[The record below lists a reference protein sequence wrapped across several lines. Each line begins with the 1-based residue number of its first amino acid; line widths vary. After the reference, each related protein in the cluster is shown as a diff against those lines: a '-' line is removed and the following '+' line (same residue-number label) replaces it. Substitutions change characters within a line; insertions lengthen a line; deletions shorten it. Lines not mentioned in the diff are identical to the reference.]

1 MSYKFSK
8 FLSDRNIKHIT
19 SAIYHPEGNSEIER
33 FNRVL
38 GDCIQTARLEC
49 QSVKSA
55 VREFLAIYRC
65 TPHATTGEEPSVLL
79 HTRHMLT
86 KLDIVGVT
94 SSKSSVKDKTMRER
108 VREKQ
113 ARSKDYVDSRKG
125 AKLSRFKP
133 GDLVRVK
140 KPGYVPKGHSK
151 YCGPFKVKKQI
162 KINTYLL
169 EDGSVWNCERLVP
182 FKACK
187 LDNYTNVDNNNNKD
201 KLPSSWMAGTGQGHR
216 PEPHQQNRHYD
227 RPANKRNRRAP
238 HWHKDYEV
246 NG

>member
-1 MSYKFSK
+1 
-8 FLSDRNIKHIT
+8 
-19 SAIYHPEGNSEIER
+19 
-33 FNRVL
+33 
-38 GDCIQTARLEC
+38 
-49 QSVKSA
+49 
-55 VREFLAIYRC
+55 
-65 TPHATTGEEPSVLL
+65 
-79 HTRHMLT
+79 MLT

-113 ARSKDYVDSRKG
+113 ARSKDYVDNRKG
-125 AKLSRFKP
+125 AKLSSFKP

-162 KINTYLL
+162 RINTYLL

-187 LDNYTNVDNNNNKD
+187 LDNYTNVDNNNKN
-201 KLPSSWMAGTGQGHR
+201 
-216 PEPHQQNRHYD
+216 N
-227 RPANKRNRRAP
+227 
-238 HWHKDYEV
+238 
-246 NG
+246 